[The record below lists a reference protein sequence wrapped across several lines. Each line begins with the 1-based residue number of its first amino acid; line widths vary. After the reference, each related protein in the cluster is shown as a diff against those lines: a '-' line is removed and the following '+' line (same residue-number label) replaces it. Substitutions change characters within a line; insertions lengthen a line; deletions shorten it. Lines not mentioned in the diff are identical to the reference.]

1 MTLNS
6 IYKKIRRLLKPVDW
20 YNMRTHH
27 PISKIFGMER
37 GTPVDRFYIEDFL
50 KNNQKYIQGV
60 VCEISENLYSI
71 KFGKNVLSYEIFD
84 YDVKNTQAT
93 IIGDLCNIKN
103 NQKDKIDCFIV
114 TQTLNFIYEV
124 EDAIR
129 GIHEM
134 LKVNGVAL
142 ITVAGICQ
150 ISKYDMHRWGDYWR
164 FTDLSIK
171 KLFEGIFGEGNVQVK
186 TYGNLLSSIAYL
198 QGISSEDLTAEE
210 LLFEDDTYQNV
221 IAVIARKI

>member
-1 MTLNS
+1 MLLNS
-6 IYKKIRRLLKPVDW
+6 IFKKIRRLMKPVDW
-20 YNMRTHH
+20 HNMRTHH
-27 PISKIFGMER
+27 PVSTVFGMDR
-37 GTPVDRFYIEDFL
+37 GTPIDRFYIENFL
-50 KNNQKYIQGV
+50 KKNQQYIRGI
-60 VCEISENLYSI
+60 VCEISENSYSI
-71 KFGKNVLSYEIFD
+71 KFGKNVSSYEIFD
-84 YDVKNTQAT
+84 YDVKNAKAT
-93 IIGDLCNIKN
+93 IIGDLCNIRN
-103 NQKDKIDCFIV
+103 DQKDKIDCFIV

-129 GIHEM
+129 GIHAM
-134 LKVNGVAL
+134 LRENGVAL

-164 FTDLSIK
+164 FTDLSAK
-171 KLFEGIFGEGNVQVK
+171 KLFEEVFGKENIQIK

-221 IAVIARKI
+221 IAVIARKV